1 MSVQNSNLQVYAMEL
16 ELIELTQKNEIC
28 QTYEI
33 YKHCMFMPT
42 EEKFNKKI
50 DSFLYNRSIK
60 TFACCNQSEIEGVIV
75 VSFVEQNKIV
85 GIAVDA
91 SVLRKYNVKIETAS
105 DAHKQVDVGAY
116 IFELERKLRD

>member
-1 MSVQNSNLQVYAMEL
+1 MKP
-16 ELIELTQKNEIC
+16 ELIELTKKNEIC

-105 DAHKQVDVGAY
+105 DVYKQVDVGAY
-116 IFELERKLRD
+116 IFELERMLRD